1 MPVGGGPASASVDE
15 GGSGMQAAQA
25 SARGGAVETDA
36 GGLGFEAQQLEAF
49 AATESLCR
57 YLAGHPLSSPW

>member
-36 GGLGFEAQQLEAF
+36 GGFGFEAQQLEAF

-57 YLAGHPLSSPW
+57 